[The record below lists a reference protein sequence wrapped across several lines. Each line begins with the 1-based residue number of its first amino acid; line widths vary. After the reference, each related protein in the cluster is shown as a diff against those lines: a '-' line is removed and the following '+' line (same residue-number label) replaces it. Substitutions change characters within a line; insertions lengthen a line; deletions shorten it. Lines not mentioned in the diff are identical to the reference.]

1 MTKEN
6 KNQNIIK
13 TPANPEPIIAS
24 SSGTVS
30 TKSLGKVINIT
41 EHFNQLNE
49 LISQLENAPF
59 LEKGDVEENY
69 DRFMEYSRKQNE
81 YDLEIIRPK
90 SYLEKWKESW
100 TGMYSFQYEKDVDEA
115 RERVAEYNKLFH
127 NTGAHPIPSI
137 RRGAEMGKQRA
148 LAVLNKLLE
157 NCGQPWNHKEFREKL
172 LMLQEQV
179 KNDGNLLLTEI
190 KKLNEKLEQVKAQ
203 GEIKELKEPSVK
215 VVEAK
220 PSTKNPGK
228 RKKRKK

>member
-90 SYLEKWKESW
+90 SYLEK
-100 TGMYSFQYEKDVDEA
+100 
-115 RERVAEYNKLFH
+115 
-127 NTGAHPIPSI
+127 
-137 RRGAEMGKQRA
+137 
-148 LAVLNKLLE
+148 
-157 NCGQPWNHKEFREKL
+157 
-172 LMLQEQV
+172 
-179 KNDGNLLLTEI
+179 
-190 KKLNEKLEQVKAQ
+190 
-203 GEIKELKEPSVK
+203 
-215 VVEAK
+215 
-220 PSTKNPGK
+220 
-228 RKKRKK
+228 